1 MGWMEFIK
9 MIGITSKGE
18 LISVKVDQRAKGFLV
33 GILITDPE
41 HLTEENLKK
50 IRLRFHGSDGQLNR
64 YRCLNAL
71 HIDQDQI
78 DQKDDESPLQLQKSD
93 HLDLST
99 HQFGVRFQIHEHKKA
114 FERLLEYLSKK
125 LQS

>member
-1 MGWMEFIK
+1 

-18 LISVKVDQRAKGFLV
+18 LISVKAGQRPKGFLT

-50 IRLRFHGSDGQLNR
+50 IRLRFHGPSGRLNQH
-64 YRCLNAL
+64 RCLDVL
-71 HIDQDQI
+71 HIDQAQI
-78 DQKDDESPLQLQKSD
+78 DLKVDELTLKPQKSD
-93 HLDLST
+93 LQDLST
-99 HQFGVRFQIHEHKKA
+99 HQFGVKSKIHKHIKALEH
-114 FERLLEYLSKK
+114 LLQYLSKK

>member
-1 MGWMEFIK
+1 

-18 LISVKVDQRAKGFLV
+18 LISVEVGQRPKGLLT

-41 HLTEENLKK
+41 HLTEENLAK
-50 IRLRFHGSDGQLNR
+50 IKLRFHGPDGQLNQ
-64 YRCLNAL
+64 YRCLDAL

-78 DQKDDESPLQLQKSD
+78 DLKGDESTLELQKSD
-93 HLDLST
+93 LPDLST
-99 HQFGVRFQIHEHKKA
+99 HQFGVKSRIREHKEA
-114 FERLLEYLSKK
+114 LGRLLQYLSKK